1 MNKKIRVL
9 ALLPILSV
17 VLTACTL
24 QDLPVIGKY
33 FGGTDV
39 STEPVTLKVWGLWE
53 DPAVIQSLINKYQEQ
68 HPNVTISYDD
78 RSIMT
83 LPEYKERIFARFQD
97 PAAEVDIA
105 LIHNSWVSR
114 LSTTL
119 SPMPSELMDVATYE
133 SKFFPV
139 VTASGIVGNE
149 IKAIPAY
156 YDGLVLVYNKDH
168 FEEINQSLPPT
179 AWEEFRRLALL
190 LTVRGGEAG
199 IVRAGAALGTADN
212 IDHFSDILGLMWA
225 QADVGVTPEMASK
238 KHFAQLEQYSNLIG
252 ELDSRAAYDAL
263 TFYTNFAKED
273 RVWNGSFPEATAAF
287 SQGKVSMIFVP
298 SWQVLDIISVSPNAN
313 SIGVAPVPQAIP
325 DDPRSWGTFWMY
337 AVPNNTT
344 KSAVAW
350 DFLNFISQEEQQLMY
365 FDEASKVRFFGT
377 PYPVAS
383 LASGVS
389 NPILAP
395 VLQTAPYARSN
406 EFAGRAG
413 NITQVDA
420 LKTAVNSVLGGSS
433 SETALKKV
441 KETLSK

>member
-1 MNKKIRVL
+1 MYKKIRVL
-9 ALLPILSV
+9 ALLPILSI

-33 FGGTDV
+33 FGGDDISTD
-39 STEPVTLKVWGLWE
+39 PVTLKVWGLWE
-53 DPAVIQSLINKYQEQ
+53 DPTVIQALINKYQEQ
-68 HPNVTISYDD
+68 HPNVTITYED

-83 LPEYKERIFARFQD
+83 MPEYKERVFARFQD
-97 PAAEVDIA
+97 ATAEVDIA
-105 LIHNSWVSR
+105 LVHNSWVSR
-114 LSTTL
+114 MSSILST
-119 SPMPSELMDVATYE
+119 MPADLMDVPAYE
-133 SKFFPV
+133 SKYFPV
-139 VTASGIVGNE
+139 VTASGVVGNE
-149 IKAIPAY
+149 IKAVPAY

-190 LTVRGGEAG
+190 LTVRSGESG

-212 IDHFSDILGLMWA
+212 VAHFSDILGLMWA
-225 QADVGVTPEMASK
+225 QADVGVTPAMANRN
-238 KHFAQLEQYSNLIG
+238 HFAALEQYGSLIS

-263 TFYTNFAKED
+263 TFYTNFSQED
-273 RVWNGSFPEATAAF
+273 RVWDSTFPEASTAFA
-287 SQGKVSMIFVP
+287 QGKVSMIFVP

-337 AVPNNTT
+337 AVPNNTP

-350 DFLNFISQEEQQLMY
+350 DFLNFISQDEQQLMY
-365 FDEASKVRFFGT
+365 FDEASKIRFFGA
-377 PYPVAS
+377 PYPIPS
-383 LASGVS
+383 LAAEVS

-406 EFAGRAG
+406 EFASRSG
-413 NITQVDA
+413 NVTQVDA
-420 LKTAVNSVLGGSS
+420 LRDAVNAVLNGTDAES
-433 SETALKKV
+433 ALKKV